1 MNGSGDARPNEGPS
15 TTKAGQDVA
24 VLIPCFNEEMTIGRV
39 VRDFREALPQAEIFV
54 YDNASSD
61 RTAQLAAEAGAV
73 VRPFPRRG
81 KGNVVRRMFKDI
93 DAGVYLLVDGDDT
106 YPADMAASM
115 LELLGQTNADMV
127 VGTRLQGHDRSA
139 FPTLHSF
146 GNRMISGLISTL
158 FSSRVTDVLSGYRAL
173 TRDLVRS
180 VYLRSQGFDIEAE
193 LTLQT
198 LVRGHTI
205 RETPIR
211 YGARPEGSASKLN
224 TWSDGLRILRLM
236 LLIFRDYK
244 PLVFFVGLSALS
256 FILGLSFGWRPIED
270 YLQTRF
276 VSHVPLALLA
286 TALEIL
292 AGLFL
297 GIGLILDAITRFH
310 LENQARMQEILTRV
324 GSDERQ
330 S

>member
-1 MNGSGDARPNEGPS
+1 MTEV
-15 TTKAGQDVA
+15 DVA
-24 VLIPCFNEEMTIGRV
+24 VLIPCYNEEMTVGRV
-39 VRDFREALPQAEIFV
+39 VREFREALPQARIFV

-61 RTAQLAAEAGAV
+61 ATAQLASEAGAV
-73 VRPFPRRG
+73 VRPSPRRG
-81 KGNVVRRMFKDI
+81 KGNVVRHMFRDI
-93 DAGVYLLVDGDDT
+93 DAEVYLLVDGDDT
-106 YPADMAASM
+106 YPAEMAAGM
-115 LELLGQTNADMV
+115 IALLQQTNSDMV
-127 VGTRLQGHDRSA
+127 VGTRLEGHARSA
-139 FPTLHSF
+139 FPALHAF
-146 GNRMISGLISTL
+146 GNRMISRLIATL

-173 TRDLVRS
+173 TGDLVRS
-180 VYLRSQGFDIEAE
+180 IHLRSQGFDIETE

-205 RETPIR
+205 CETPIR
-211 YGARPEGSASKLN
+211 YGARPKGSASKLN

-236 LLIFRDYK
+236 LLVFRDYK
-244 PLVFFVGLSALS
+244 PLVFFSSLSALC
-256 FILGLSFGWRPIED
+256 FVLGLIFGWQPIAD

-286 TALEIL
+286 AALEIL

-310 LENQARMQEILTRV
+310 LESQERMQKILARV
-324 GSDERQ
+324 ESNERQ